1 MMKVDAQYQL
11 SLHIFTELVTA
22 IDELKLLQVF

>member
-11 SLHIFTELVTA
+11 SLHVFTELVTA